1 MEDYSYI
8 ICPNSVKEKILKDNK
23 GLLHL
28 KFITKND
35 LLKNTYFDYDYRAI
49 YYIHKKYGYNFDNA
63 KEILDN
69 LTTISSTKKLET
81 LSKIYQDLKDN
92 NLLIFNNY
100 FALSFVNY
108 KVKILG
114 YSYNDI
120 EIKSALDKLNL
131 KYEYLEENNQSYH
144 HQLITFKS
152 IDEEVLYNF
161 NQVASLLENGIS
173 LNNIYFYKLPSEYE
187 LIIKKL
193 SNFYALPIEC
203 LESIKLYDSPL
214 YKKFTTFLL
223 EEGYQKAYQHLSNET
238 PSDTLLVLPK
248 LASILI
254 KLSSLKIDKEELL
267 PILNYVAKNTTLKN
281 VSYKQSIKIC
291 DSLSLLGDD
300 DYIFIFG
307 FSLNNYP
314 SICKDIDF
322 LTDEEKTIVNKNTSS
337 TLNLINKELLSSF
350 ITKHKNVFITLNEK
364 LGKIKCLPSL
374 LVNELKL
381 EIEKGI
387 LDNKR
392 YSLNYAM
399 LETATYKDIFY
410 KYHKVN
416 KYIDEFKDTLEYK
429 SFSHLFKGVNTNKKD
444 KLILSYSQLNEYYN
458 CAFMYFVKRI
468 LKANI
473 FEEKF
478 ELKLGT
484 LFHTILEDSLTKT
497 INLNDY
503 KPLIEETFTT
513 NKELFFVNLLLPQI
527 KDVLNKINHF
537 HNTTKYSLIKGEYE
551 FNYQLDEVTIVGKA
565 DKIMIDEENK
575 KAIIVDYKTKKDTF
589 AEWKVKYG
597 LNMQLPL
604 YATLIKDEFPDIELT
619 GMFLQNILAD
629 TRETKDTSLD
639 QLYLLAG
646 MGVDDASSFKRLDT
660 TIEYKVDENRKVNNL
675 SQFIKGYKIKKDESI
690 SGGKSK
696 KEFDDLIET
705 AFTKTK
711 EAITSIK
718 NQDFTI
724 SPKGESHQISNLPC
738 QYCECFD
745 ICFRKTSDVV
755 LISRKK
761 GEDDEL

>member
-8 ICPNSVKEKILKDNK
+8 ICPNSIKEKILKDNK
-23 GLLHL
+23 NLLHL

-49 YYIHKKYGYNFDNA
+49 YYLHQNYGYNFDNA

-69 LTTISSTKKLET
+69 LTAISSTKKLET
-81 LSKIYQDLKDN
+81 LSKIYQDLKEK
-92 NLLIFNNY
+92 NLLIFNPY
-100 FALSFVNY
+100 FHLSFANY

-131 KYEYLEENNQSYH
+131 KYEYLKENNQSYH

-152 IDEEVLYNF
+152 IDEEVLYTF
-161 NQVASLLENGIS
+161 NKVASLLENGVS
-173 LNNIYFYKLPSEYE
+173 LNNIYFYKIPSEYE

-193 SNFYALPIEC
+193 SHFYALPIEG
-203 LESIKLYDSPL
+203 LENIKLYDSPL

-238 PSDTLLVLPK
+238 SSDTLLVLPK

-254 KLSSLKIDKEELL
+254 KLSSLKVDKEELL

-281 VSYKQSIKIC
+281 ISYKQSIKIC
-291 DSLSLLGDD
+291 DSLSLLGDK

-350 ITKHKNVFITLNEK
+350 ITKHKNVFITLNKK
-364 LGKIKCLPSL
+364 LGKIECPPSL
-374 LVNELKL
+374 LVDELKA
-381 EIEKGI
+381 ETKAGV

-399 LETATYKDIFY
+399 LETATYKDIYY

-429 SFSHLFKGVNTNKKD
+429 SFSHLFKGVNANKKD
-444 KLILSYSQLNEYYN
+444 KLILSYSQLNEYYS

-497 INLNDY
+497 INLDDY
-503 KPLIEETFTT
+503 KSLIEETFTT

-527 KDVLNKINHF
+527 KDVLNKINRF
-537 HNTTKYSLIKGEYE
+537 HSSSKYNLIKGEYE
-551 FNYQLDEVTIVGKA
+551 FNYQLDEETTIVGKA

-575 KAIIVDYKTKKDTF
+575 KAIIVDYKTGKDTF

-629 TRETKDTSLD
+629 TRETDDASLD

-646 MGVDDASSFKRLDT
+646 MCVDDSSSFKRLDT
-660 TIEYKVDENRKVNNL
+660 TIEYKVDENKKVNNS
-675 SQFIKGYKIKKDESI
+675 SQFIKGCKIKKDESI

-696 KEFDDLIET
+696 KEFDNLIET
-705 AFTKTK
+705 TFTKTK

-724 SPKGESHQISNLPC
+724 NPKGESHQLDNLPC
-738 QYCECFD
+738 RYCECFD
-745 ICFRKTSDVV
+745 ICFRKSNDVI
-755 LISRKK
+755 LISQKE
-761 GEDDEL
+761 GSDD